1 VRRNNSDVTVIVPT
15 LNEEEGIGPTIRE
28 LRDVLG
34 DPHLLVVDGNSVDD
48 TVKIAKELGTEVE
61 DRRSINLFFLSDLFQ
76 FVSR

>member
-34 DPHLLVVDGNSVDD
+34 DADLLVVCVLGLVSWRCADGVHGSLYRL
-48 TVKIAKELGTEVE
+48 E
-61 DRRSINLFFLSDLFQ
+61 F
-76 FVSR
+76 